1 MTCLHQSGNSPVFAA
16 LHRRHQKG
24 NISVESGSTLA
35 QAEEG
40 LRESVSEED
49 RGREGKGIRLNERHL
64 CLFIT
69 V

>member
-1 MTCLHQSGNSPVFAA
+1 M
-16 LHRRHQKG
+16 
-24 NISVESGSTLA
+24 ESGSTLA

-64 CLFIT
+64 CQFNSCLINIDIDYYIAAILHLHYY
-69 V
+69 